1 MNVRNFILIAVIY
14 LAAIF
19 VVYFIYRIISNR
31 RAVDINKSA
40 TINKKGRNK
49 FYVFYRLFRITP
61 GFKKIFDKIL
71 RETEM
76 IYPSDPLSVN
86 REATKITLKAILL
99 SLGIAAASII
109 MAKGDLLFICMG
121 ILAGLVIFTYSINS
135 TFQKM
140 EYLLLVQM
148 QDFLSTVRS
157 HYINRGIVEDAI
169 EDTLDE
175 IPYEISLHI
184 NKIYDILISPI
195 MEEKVAEYT
204 ASAPNRFFLLLLS
217 ICSSIKEYGG
227 DSFLDSLSYLKEEI
241 NVEVLKKDAIKDA
254 FSALQVIC
262 LAVVLFLKPVEL
274 WAISNMP
281 ELEAFYSGGYGK
293 LLLILIFIASFVCY
307 FLVDVLK
314 DSRRGSLVKTSIFMK
329 ISNVPMVSAY
339 FNKMINQNYT
349 KARLL
354 NEKMKEVGDQ
364 TGPKAFLVKQC
375 VFSLA
380 AFIFLNSTFMLTTLT
395 QKITM
400 LGNYVAEF
408 DSSII
413 PNERYMEAMQT
424 SAYECV
430 QRIKKDKEL
439 NRDEIKRDVMQNSS
453 IHNEQYAEMV
463 ADEAIRK
470 VIEYR
475 NTYYKW
481 YHLLIAIFGS
491 VIAFFA
497 PKWFLNF
504 KCKVASMSKEDEVAQ
519 FQTLILILM
528 NVDGM
533 RLDIILEWME
543 RFAYCFKATIEDCII
558 SLEGGEKEALETMR
572 ASEDNQD
579 FRRFTDCLLA
589 IDETD
594 VKAAFSE
601 IIIDR
606 NYSIRKREQK
616 NAFEIKRKSTTAQ
629 MISFVPLTLVCVGYL
644 LTPMVIM
651 ATKML
656 FVMDFSI

>member
-1 MNVRNFILIAVIY
+1 MKTFLMMASLYIVAILVTFI
-14 LAAIF
+14 
-19 VVYFIYRIISNR
+19 IYRLFSKN
-31 RAVDINKSA
+31 RAVEINKSR
-40 TINKKGRNK
+40 TINKKGKNK
-49 FYVFYRLFRITP
+49 LYVFYKLFRATP

-76 IYPSDPLSVN
+76 IYPADVMSVN
-86 REATKITLKAILL
+86 REATKITLKALL
-99 SLGIAAASII
+99 MSIGIALATLF
-109 MAKGDLLFICMG
+109 MAKGDLLFNCMG
-121 ILAGLVIFTYSINS
+121 ILAGLVFFTYSINS
-135 TFQKM
+135 TFSKM

-184 NKIYDILISPI
+184 TKIYDILVSPI

-241 NVEVLKKDAIKDA
+241 NVEVLKKNAIKNA
-254 FSALQVIC
+254 FSALSVIC
-262 LAVVLFLKPVEL
+262 LVVVLFLKPVEL

-281 ELEAFYSGGYGK
+281 ELKAFYSGGYGK
-293 LLLILIFIASFVCY
+293 LLLIIIFIVSFVSY
-307 FLVDVLK
+307 FLVDVLR
-314 DSRRGSLVKTSIFMK
+314 DSRRGALIKSNVFMK
-329 ISNVPMVSAY
+329 LSNLPYISGF

-375 VFSLA
+375 VFA
-380 AFIFLNSTFMLTTLT
+380 VGAFLFFNSVFITSTIT
-395 QKITM
+395 QKVTM
-400 LGNYVAEF
+400 LKNYVAEF
-408 DSSII
+408 DSSIV
-413 PNERYMEAMQT
+413 PNERYMEAMQNE
-424 SAYECV
+424 AYECV
-430 QRIKKDKEL
+430 QRIKKSKEI
-439 NRDEIKRDVMQNSS
+439 NRDDITQDIINNST
-453 IHNEQYAEMV
+453 IHNKEYAEMI
-463 ADEAIRK
+463 ADEAIREFM
-470 VIEYR
+470 EYK

-481 YHLLIAIFGS
+481 YHLLMALIGGL
-491 VIAFFA
+491 IAFYA
-497 PKWFLNF
+497 PKWFLEF

-558 SLEGGEKEALETMR
+558 SLESGEKEALETMR

-616 NAFEIKRKSTTAQ
+616 NAIEIERKSSTARI
-629 MISFVPLTLVCVGYL
+629 ISFAPMMLVCVGYL
-644 LTPMVIM
+644 LAPMVIM
-651 ATKML
+651 AIKML
-656 FVMDFSI
+656 LVMDFNI

>member
-1 MNVRNFILIAVIY
+1 MKTFIMMALLYIV
-14 LAAIF
+14 AIF
-19 VVYFIYRIISNR
+19 AVYFIYRMISNR
-31 RAVDINKSA
+31 RTAEINKST
-40 TINKKGRNK
+40 TINKKGKNK
-49 FYVFYRLFRITP
+49 LFVFYKLFRAIP
-61 GFKKIFDKIL
+61 GFNKIFDKIL

-86 REATKITLKAILL
+86 REATKITLKAMIL
-99 SLGIAAASII
+99 SICVAMASIL
-109 MAKGDLLFICMG
+109 MAKGDLLFSCMG
-121 ILAGLVIFTYSINS
+121 ILAGLVIFTYNISS

-184 NKIYDILISPI
+184 TKIYDILISPI

-227 DSFLDSLSYLKEEI
+227 DKFLDSLSYLKEEI
-241 NVEVLKKDAIKDA
+241 NIEVLKKNAIKEA
-254 FSALQVIC
+254 FASLQVIC
-262 LAVVLFLKPVEL
+262 LVVVLFLKPVEL

-281 ELEAFYSGGYGK
+281 ELKTFYSGGYGK
-293 LLLILIFIASFVCY
+293 LLLILIFIISFVSY

-314 DSRRGSLVKTSIFMK
+314 DSRQGALIKNSLFMK
-329 ISNVPMVSAY
+329 LSNIPLISVY
-339 FNKMINQNYT
+339 FNKMVNQNYT

-375 VFSLA
+375 VFA
-380 AFIFLNSTFMLTTLT
+380 VVAFLFLNCTFITSTVA
-395 QKITM
+395 QKVTM

-408 DSSII
+408 DSAVI
-413 PNERYMEAMQT
+413 PNERYMDAMQNE
-424 SAYECV
+424 AYECV
-430 QRIKKDKEL
+430 QRIKKTKEL
-439 NRDEIKRDVMQNSS
+439 NRDQITRDIMANST
-453 IHNEQYAEMV
+453 IHNEEYAGMI
-463 ADEAIRK
+463 ADEAIRE
-470 VIEYR
+470 VNEYR

-481 YHLLIAIFGS
+481 YHLLIALGGAI
-491 VIAFFA
+491 IAFYA
-497 PKWFLNF
+497 PKWFLDF
-504 KCKVASMSKEDEVAQ
+504 KCKVAGMSKEDEVAQ
-519 FQTLILILM
+519 FQTLVLILM
-528 NVDGM
+528 HVDGM

-543 RFAYCFKATIEDCII
+543 RFAYSFKATIEDCII
-558 SLEGGEKEALETMR
+558 SLESGEKEALESMK

-594 VKAAFSE
+594 VKSAFNE

-616 NAFEIKRKSTTAQ
+616 NAIEIERKSSTARI
-629 MISFVPLTLVCVGYL
+629 ISFVPLMLVLVGYL
-644 LTPMVIM
+644 LAPMVIM
-651 ATKML
+651 AVKML
-656 FVMDFSI
+656 FVMDFNI

>member
-1 MNVRNFILIAVIY
+1 MKTFLMMASLYIVAILVTFI
-14 LAAIF
+14 
-19 VVYFIYRIISNR
+19 IYRLFSKN
-31 RAVDINKSA
+31 RAVEINKSR
-40 TINKKGRNK
+40 TINKKGKNK
-49 FYVFYRLFRITP
+49 LYVFYKLFRATP

-76 IYPSDPLSVN
+76 IYPADVMSVN
-86 REATKITLKAILL
+86 REATKITLKALL
-99 SLGIAAASII
+99 MSLGIALATLL
-109 MAKGDLLFICMG
+109 MAKGDLLFTCMG
-121 ILAGLVIFTYSINS
+121 ILAGLVFFTYSINS
-135 TFQKM
+135 TFSKM

-184 NKIYDILISPI
+184 TKIYDILVSPI

-241 NVEVLKKDAIKDA
+241 NVEVLKKNAIKNA
-254 FSALQVIC
+254 FSALSVIC
-262 LAVVLFLKPVEL
+262 LVVVLFLKPVEL
-274 WAISNMP
+274 WAIGNMP
-281 ELEAFYSGGYGK
+281 ELKAFYSGGYGK
-293 LLLILIFIASFVCY
+293 LLLIIIFIVSFVSY
-307 FLVDVLK
+307 FLVDVLR
-314 DSRRGSLVKTSIFMK
+314 DSRRGALIKSNIFMK
-329 ISNVPMVSAY
+329 ISNLPYISGF

-364 TGPKAFLVKQC
+364 TGPKAFLVKQF
-375 VFSLA
+375 VFA
-380 AFIFLNSTFMLTTLT
+380 IGAFLFFNSVFITSTIT
-395 QKITM
+395 QKVTM
-400 LGNYVAEF
+400 LKNYVAEF
-408 DSSII
+408 DSSIV
-413 PNERYMEAMQT
+413 PNERYMEAMQNE
-424 SAYECV
+424 AYECV
-430 QRIKKDKEL
+430 QRIKKSKEI
-439 NRDEIKRDVMQNSS
+439 NRDDITQDIINNST
-453 IHNEQYAEMV
+453 IHNKEYAEMI
-463 ADEAIRK
+463 ADEAIREFM
-470 VIEYR
+470 EYK

-481 YHLLIAIFGS
+481 YHLLMALIGGL
-491 VIAFFA
+491 IAFYA
-497 PKWFLNF
+497 PKWFLEF

-558 SLEGGEKEALETMR
+558 SLESGEKEALETMR

-616 NAFEIKRKSTTAQ
+616 NAIEIERKSSTARI
-629 MISFVPLTLVCVGYL
+629 ISFAPMMLVCVGYL
-644 LTPMVIM
+644 LAPMVIM
-651 ATKML
+651 AIKML
-656 FVMDFSI
+656 LVMDFNI